1 MSSEQF
7 IINLLIVY
15 LIGICIWSCVGFIVR
30 YVLSEEFFIAMLAMV
45 TGFLWPVL
53 TIAFFLTGIAKLI
66 IWFRNKRGGQ
76 HKAN

>member
-15 LIGICIWSCVGFIVR
+15 LIGICIWSCVGFIVG

-45 TGFLWPVL
+45 TGFL
-53 TIAFFLTGIAKLI
+53 
-66 IWFRNKRGGQ
+66 
-76 HKAN
+76 